1 MKYISMSLKE
11 IQENGKFSKENDYP
25 SSKGQNLTKRSD
37 FLSLVN
43 SIKCPFKTISRE
55 LWGILEKVS
64 VLPSYKAW
72 DSIRS

>member
-1 MKYISMSLKE
+1 MSLKE

-55 LWGILEKVS
+55 L
-64 VLPSYKAW
+64 
-72 DSIRS
+72 